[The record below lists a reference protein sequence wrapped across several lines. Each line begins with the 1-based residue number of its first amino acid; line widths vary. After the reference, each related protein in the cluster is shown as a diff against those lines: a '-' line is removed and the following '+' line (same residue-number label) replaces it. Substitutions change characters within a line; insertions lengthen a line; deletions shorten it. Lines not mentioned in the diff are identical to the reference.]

1 MKRTPSPQNQEPD
14 QEIIDLLKRLESHQA
29 EYPPELL
36 AARRADFQ
44 VQIKQ
49 ARSEKTRQAL
59 ALNGQFTKRLKELQ
73 AVKADYPAKL
83 LAARRAAFIAQV
95 EERNAAQAVEESAPK
110 DQEIL
115 KLFKTI
121 KSTETEYQY
130 PAKLMAARR
139 SAFRRQIALG
149 EAVSFL
155 ETLRASIRK
164 LFLFKVKMPSMP
176 AVSLMRTSL
185 IIAVLMVAAFATSLL
200 RDREQVLS
208 PAPSQ
213 GNVSQP
219 VSSPTATHTAGII
232 TIVCQ
237 PGDESPMCPPED
249 VDDSQD
255 LAVQGNGEAKPAVAK
270 DAVAADNEVH
280 KASAV
285 NDGHE
290 GGGWVSNSA
299 YSWIKIDLGKVATI
313 NTVTLDKASLDTY
326 KDRNLGQFVIAVAL
340 SDVYADGNSSNDYTE
355 YTQVYDSEQTNFNGV
370 VSESATIRAMF
381 RPVRARFVKIT
392 FEAAGTAIDEVKVF
406 MAQPFGFVEP
416 PTRRPKDDSSASQAT
431 PAPIY
436 PTPLPANTAIPA
448 PTNTAIPAPTRT
460 PVPTD
465 PPPTRTPLPTDPP
478 PTRTPRPPTS
488 TPEPTDTDIPP
499 TDVPPTDIPP
509 TGIPPTDVPP
519 TEIPPTDVPPV
530 DTPMSLW
537 PLETNPP
544 SSEASTEVEGT

>member
-14 QEIIDLLKRLESHQA
+14 QEIVDLLKRLESKNA
-29 EYPPELL
+29 EYPAELL
-36 AARRADFQ
+36 AARRADFLVQ
-44 VQIKQ
+44 VKQ

-59 ALNGQFTKRLKELQ
+59 ASNGQFTKRLKELQ
-73 AVKADYPAKL
+73 AVKADYPAGL
-83 LAARRAAFIAQV
+83 LAARRAAFIAQM
-95 EERNAAQAVEESAPK
+95 EERNEAQIAEESAHK
-110 DQEIL
+110 DQELL
-115 KLFKTI
+115 KLFKAI
-121 KSTETEYQY
+121 KSAETEYEY
-130 PAKLMAARR
+130 PERLIAARR

-149 EAVSFL
+149 GAVSFL

-164 LFLFKVKMPSMP
+164 LFLFKVKLPSMP
-176 AVSLMRTSL
+176 AASLMRTSL
-185 IIAVLMVAAFATSLL
+185 IIAVLMLAAFATSLL
-200 RDREQVLS
+200 RNREQVLS

-213 GNVSQP
+213 GNTFQP

-232 TIVCQ
+232 TVVCQ
-237 PGDESPMCPPED
+237 PGDESPMCPPEE
-249 VDDSQD
+249 VDSSQD

-270 DAVAADNEVH
+270 DAVSSGNKVH
-280 KASAV
+280 KASTV

-313 NTVTLDKASLDTY
+313 NTVTLDKTSLGTDQN
-326 KDRNLGQFVIAVAL
+326 RNLGQFVIAVAL

-392 FEAAGTAIDEVKVF
+392 FEAAGTAIDEVRVF
-406 MAQPFGFVEP
+406 MAQPFGFSEP
-416 PTRRPKDDSSASQAT
+416 PTRRPKDDST
-431 PAPIY
+431 APVY
-436 PTPLPANTAIPA
+436 HTPLPASTAIPA
-448 PTNTAIPAPTRT
+448 STNTAIPAPTRT

-488 TPEPTDTDIPP
+488 TPQPTDTDIPP

-509 TGIPPTDVPP
+509 TD
-519 TEIPPTDVPPV
+519 IPPTDVPPV

-544 SSEASTEVEGT
+544 SPEASSEVGGS